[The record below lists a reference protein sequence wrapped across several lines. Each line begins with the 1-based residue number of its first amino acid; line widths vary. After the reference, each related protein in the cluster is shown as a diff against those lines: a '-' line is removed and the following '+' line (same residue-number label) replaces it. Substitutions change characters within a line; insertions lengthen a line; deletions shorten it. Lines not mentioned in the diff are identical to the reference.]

1 MLLVS
6 ELDMV
11 PGGEMLTMIED
22 ELQDPLRLD
31 AVRRSNL
38 LDSDSDR
45 DFDQLTR
52 LAAHLLRVPNALVTL
67 VGRDRQFVKSS
78 LEEGEKAALPTGS
91 SQTLDRSFCKFAVAS
106 REPFI
111 VEDSRTHPL
120 VQHSDAVDAGVLA
133 YAGVPLEVN
142 GEAIGALC
150 VIDSKPRSWSRDELE
165 TLRALAR
172 SAMRL
177 IEERMGQHGSS
188 RSTENVGLL
197 KAVSHHLRSLA
208 AYDALLNS
216 PTVDLDMEKSARRG
230 VERSLADLIE
240 AQETDSRITN
250 ELGRAAGAYVRAE
263 RERTEATARFAA
275 GNITLP
281 ELNALIEAQDNALDH
296 LRVAALNCGAEL

>member
-1 MLLVS
+1 
-6 ELDMV
+6 
-11 PGGEMLTMIED
+11 MIED
-22 ELQDPLRLD
+22 ELQHPGRLD
-31 AVRRSNL
+31 AVERTKL
-38 LDSDSDR
+38 LDSPSDR

-67 VGRDRQFVKSS
+67 VARDRQFVKSS
-78 LEEGEKAALPTGS
+78 LEDGEEAVLPTGS

-150 VIDSKPRSWSRDELE
+150 VIDSKPRSWSPDELG

-177 IEERMGQHGSS
+177 IEERMGQHQSS
-188 RSTENVGLL
+188 GAIKNTGLL
-197 KAVSHHLRSLA
+197 KAVRQHLRSLA
-208 AYDALLNS
+208 AYDALLSS
-216 PTVDLDMEKSARRG
+216 PTVELDMEKTVRRD
-230 VERSLADLIE
+230 VERSLADLIQ
-240 AQETDSRITN
+240 AQESGSEIAT
-250 ELGRAAGAYVRAE
+250 ELEKATAAYIRAE
-263 RERTEATARFAA
+263 QERSEATAKFAA

-281 ELNALIEAQDNALDH
+281 ELNAMIEAQDNALDH
-296 LRVAALNCGAEL
+296 LRLAALNCGAGL

>member
-1 MLLVS
+1 
-6 ELDMV
+6 
-11 PGGEMLTMIED
+11 MIED
-22 ELQDPLRLD
+22 ELQHPGRLD
-31 AVRRSNL
+31 AVERTNL
-38 LDSDSDR
+38 LDSPFDR

-67 VGRDRQFVKSS
+67 IARDRQFVKSS
-78 LEEGEKAALPTGS
+78 LEEGEEAALPTGS

-111 VEDSRTHPL
+111 VEDSRAHPL

-150 VIDSKPRSWSRDELE
+150 VIDSKPRSWSPDELE

-177 IEERMGQHGSS
+177 IEERMGQHKPSDPA
-188 RSTENVGLL
+188 ENAGLL
-197 KAVSHHLRSLA
+197 KIVSQHLRSLA
-208 AYDALLNS
+208 AYDALLSS
-216 PTVDLDMEKSARRG
+216 PIIDLDKEKTARRD

-240 AQETDSRITN
+240 AQESGSKNAT
-250 ELGRAAGAYVRAE
+250 ELARAAAAYIRAE
-263 RERTEATARFAA
+263 RERSEATAGFAA

-281 ELNALIEAQDNALDH
+281 ELNAMIEAQDNAVDQ
-296 LRVAALNCGAEL
+296 LRLAALNCGAGL